1 MINIYGMDAGIR
13 IGVPTFEASIFD
25 LQEVEFL
32 GIYANLIGQ
41 KK

>member
-13 IGVPTFEASIFD
+13 IGMSTFEPSIFD
-25 LQEVEFL
+25 LQEVEFF
-32 GIYANLIGQ
+32 GIYATLIGQ